1 MEKDVLNKIKML
13 RGVLAAGL
21 TTVAL
26 ETGDGKVMQGPEF
39 DKKIEPVTQNLS
51 SEQNSQNILS
61 EELPTDT
68 IAMPLPVAE
77 RASSIPVA
85 EMDTSLPPL
94 NMPKQAQEDV
104 EVDYNEIKNIDEDM
118 HYDMCVDFMGECE
131 DEGYGKQELDYD
143 VKLDLAL
150 SAIELEMSQVMHEN
164 MLPAMEGVLDM
175 SDKMSEIVDK
185 FASAQDQGIE
195 KKDLK
200 DIKKISREHGKD
212 MLKSYKKMAELAKET
227 KYISSL
233 SEQYEKDGTKANE
246 KYLDNKISKTYKY
259 AKDFSEE
266 REAKEARSS
275 EKNNQANI
283 SMILKNTK
291 GAYYGD

>member
-26 ETGDGKVMQGPEF
+26 ESGDGKVMQGPEI

-61 EELPTDT
+61 EEIPADT

-77 RASSIPVA
+77 RASSIPIT

-94 NMPKQAQEDV
+94 NVPKQAQADV
-104 EVDYNEIKNIDEDM
+104 EVDYDEIKKLDEDL
-118 HYDMCVDFMGECE
+118 HYDICVDFVGECE
-131 DEGYGKQELDYD
+131 DEGYGTQELDYD

-150 SAIELEMSQVMHEN
+150 SAIEMEMSQVMYEN
-164 MLPAMEGVLDM
+164 MLPAMEGVIDM

-185 FASAQDQGIE
+185 LEAEPNKSIE
-195 KKDLK
+195 KKELK

-227 KYISSL
+227 KHIARL
-233 SEQYEKDGTKANE
+233 SEQFEKNGTKADE
-246 KYLDNKISKTYKY
+246 KYLDNKISDSYRY
-259 AKDFSEE
+259 AQKFSEQ
-266 REAKEARSS
+266 KEANDARLSQKHS
-275 EKNNQANI
+275 TI
-283 SMILKNTK
+283 DMSLILQNSKEMSK
-291 GAYYGD
+291 